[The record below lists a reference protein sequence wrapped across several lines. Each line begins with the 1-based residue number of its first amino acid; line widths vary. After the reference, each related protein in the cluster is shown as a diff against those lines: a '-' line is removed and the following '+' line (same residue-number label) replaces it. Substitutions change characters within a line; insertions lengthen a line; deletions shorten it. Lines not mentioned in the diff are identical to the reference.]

1 MLNDSVSIKKIAS
14 ILHISESAVYKQI
27 ERMPY
32 QFEKYKRRLNKK

>member
-27 ERMPY
+27 ERMLINLKSTK
-32 QFEKYKRRLNKK
+32 ED